1 MEKRSPRTWHSY
13 LLKVVLYP
21 VCFMH
26 VSGIDETSTAGAD
39 TVSWHHNINTR
50 PNFDRFLGID
60 VLHSAVVLPSY
71 VLEP

>member
-1 MEKRSPRTWHSY
+1 
-13 LLKVVLYP
+13 
-21 VCFMH
+21 MH